1 MRKSYLVLATAAGL
15 SLAVGAPAEAGNG
28 RTGGGGSAFTPPG
41 LISGNSGFTNDTS
54 NKSDHI
60 FAAPSQ
66 GTTTGYGP
74 SGWSHGTQGNG
85 DTWKTLS
92 SPPGSS
98 PPGLSK

>member
-1 MRKSYLVLATAAGL
+1 MRRPYLVLATAAGL

-41 LISGNSGFTNDTS
+41 LISGNSVFTNG

-60 FAAPSQ
+60 IGAPSQ
-66 GTTTGYGP
+66 GTTSGYGP
-74 SGWSHGTQGNG
+74 SGWSHGTQGTG

-92 SPPGSS
+92 SPPG
-98 PPGLSK
+98 LSK